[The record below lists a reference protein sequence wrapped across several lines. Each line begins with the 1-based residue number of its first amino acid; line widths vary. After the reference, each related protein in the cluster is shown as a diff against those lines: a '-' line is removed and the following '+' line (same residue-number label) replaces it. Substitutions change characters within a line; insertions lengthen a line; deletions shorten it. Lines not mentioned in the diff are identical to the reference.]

1 MAGQD
6 FRMRGMLLAGSF
18 PGLNTIQTVQR
29 GYYKASWYTS
39 RIHGCHKV
47 ETSTGMRG
55 NTVPRATYDPLIPTP
70 AGLISV
76 FIFLIPISM
85 PSWHTSASSC
95 CQLS

>member
-47 ETSTGMRG
+47 ETSTGM
-55 NTVPRATYDPLIPTP
+55 
-70 AGLISV
+70 
-76 FIFLIPISM
+76 
-85 PSWHTSASSC
+85 
-95 CQLS
+95 